1 MNKDNIIKWID
12 EEIKR
17 EKAVLGNDG
26 CFVGEVKGTLLGRI
40 QEAERIKEYIQS
52 EPEETKGVEID
63 TFKNNFDVITESPER
78 LAEYFYDVNKLYAE
92 SLGMNMKQSKDD
104 GVAEF
109 IKWLNEKAGE

>member
-17 EKAVLGNDG
+17 EKSVLGNDC

-52 EPEETKGVEID
+52 EPEETKPIDIEGVK
-63 TFKNNFDVITESPER
+63 TNFDMITESPK
-78 LAEYFYDVNKLYAE
+78 KL
-92 SLGMNMKQSKDD
+92 
-104 GVAEF
+104 AEF
-109 IKWLNEKAGE
+109 ILEQYGYSPIKDYGTYFNLGQWLNEKAGE